1 MTVRRRNRP
10 VGAWETGVIPETA
23 MTRSRLTAAALAVT
37 LFAANAATADPAA
50 GAGDVRQ
57 ACAADFQ
64 KACPDA
70 KPGDGA
76 LKACAKAHFMSFSG
90 PCKSALKA
98 MRARMQSQ
106 APAGGTQ

>member
-1 MTVRRRNRP
+1 
-10 VGAWETGVIPETA
+10 
-23 MTRSRLTAAALAVT
+23 MTRSHLTAAALAVAV
-37 LFAANAATADPAA
+37 LAANAAMADPA
-50 GAGDVRQ
+50 GGDGDVRQ

-70 KPGDGA
+70 KPGAGA

-106 APAGGTQ
+106 APAGSAQ